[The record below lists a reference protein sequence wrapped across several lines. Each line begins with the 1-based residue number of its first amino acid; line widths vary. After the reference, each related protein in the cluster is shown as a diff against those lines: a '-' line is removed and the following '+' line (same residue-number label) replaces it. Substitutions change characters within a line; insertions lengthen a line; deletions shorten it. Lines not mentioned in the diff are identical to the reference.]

1 MPLSYSI
8 ALKNLHKREDITPKV
23 LCTFMTFRRKQIS
36 LNTTTLPPTKNKK
49 MPVSKKQ
56 IAEYLKLIN
65 FYEYFIHVTS

>member
-1 MPLSYSI
+1 
-8 ALKNLHKREDITPKV
+8 
-23 LCTFMTFRRKQIS
+23 MTFRRKQIS
-36 LNTTTLPPTKNKK
+36 LNTTTPQPTKDKK